1 MKSVID
7 DRSYFIQEFRGSYL
21 PTISLFQGLIDG
33 SGGKESICNAGDARH
48 IGSLPM
54 SGRSLQRRK
63 WKLTPVFLP
72 GKSHGQR
79 SLAGYSPW
87 SHKES
92 DTTEHACTVYFSIY
106 FLSSYQVFKN

>member
-1 MKSVID
+1 MKLVID
-7 DRSYFIQEFRGSYL
+7 DCSYFIQKFRGSYL
-21 PTISLFQGLIDG
+21 SAISLFQGLIDG

-48 IGSLPM
+48 AGSLPM
-54 SGRSLQRRK
+54 SGRSPWRRK
-63 WKLTPVFLP
+63 WKPTPVFLL

-87 SHKES
+87 GHKES

-106 FLSSYQVFKN
+106 FLSSSQVFKK